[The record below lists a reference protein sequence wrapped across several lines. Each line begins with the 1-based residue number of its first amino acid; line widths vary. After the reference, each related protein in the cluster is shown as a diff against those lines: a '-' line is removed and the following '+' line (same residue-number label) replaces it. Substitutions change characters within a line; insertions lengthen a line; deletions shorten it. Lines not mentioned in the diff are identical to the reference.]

1 MDQGSR
7 IKDWKSRIL
16 HLVNISLI
24 SVIIAKISFICL
36 KILEVFSIYGDI
48 ECLRVSRFP
57 PSLSVHSGGCALI
70 VDVGRRRWHLLS
82 KCILLYLYCTV
93 LFIATLS
100 VLYCTLPYRPVTLYT
115 VLKTTEISRPLPLVH
130 FMDSIQSHR

>member
-36 KILEVFSIYGDI
+36 KSLKSLKFLVYIDWDNSNQNTLKHFITAYSG
-48 ECLRVSRFP
+48 ECV
-57 PSLSVHSGGCALI
+57 
-70 VDVGRRRWHLLS
+70 
-82 KCILLYLYCTV
+82 
-93 LFIATLS
+93 
-100 VLYCTLPYRPVTLYT
+100 
-115 VLKTTEISRPLPLVH
+115 
-130 FMDSIQSHR
+130 